1 MRPLIGVVA
10 DVKPSHKHVWHR
22 VQEKYLYAVARG
34 ADAQVVILPGRLSA
48 VDAGEPSLPPDL
60 ERLLAVIDGVFL
72 PGSPSNVDPAIYG
85 HGLDFDGKLLDPARD
100 DLSLPLVRAAVTR
113 GLPLL
118 GVCRGFQEINAALGG
133 TLHQHVH
140 DVPGFGDHREPKGD
154 VEAEYAASHE
164 VELVEGGVLHG
175 LVGDR
180 RVRVNSLHHQGIDR
194 LAPALAVEARAPDGL
209 VEAFRVEEAHA
220 RGGFALAVQWHPE
233 WRSWADPLSSA
244 LFGAFGEAA
253 RAYAAARRA

>member
-48 VDAGEPSLPPDL
+48 TDAGEPVLPPDL
-60 ERLLAVIDGVFL
+60 ERLLRAVDGVFL
-72 PGSPSNVDPAIYG
+72 PGSPSNVDPAVYG
-85 HGLDFDGKLLDPARD
+85 RGLDFAADLLDHSRD
-100 DLSLPLVRAAVTR
+100 DLSLPLVRAAVER

-118 GVCRGFQEINAALGG
+118 GVCRGFQEMNVALGG

-140 DVPGFGDHREPKGD
+140 AVDGYDDHREPDGD
-154 VEAEYAASHE
+154 VEAQYATAHE
-164 VELVEGGVLHG
+164 VELVEGGILHG
-175 LVGDR
+175 LFGETR
-180 RVRVNSLHHQGIDR
+180 APVNSLHHQGIDS
-194 LAPALAVEARAPDGL
+194 LAPGLAVEARAPDGL
-209 VEAFRVEEAHA
+209 VEAFHVEAARA

-233 WRSWADPLSSA
+233 WRPWSDPLSSA
-244 LFGAFGEAA
+244 LFAAFGAAA
-253 RAYAAARRA
+253 RAYAANR

>member
-34 ADAQVVILPGRLSA
+34 ADAQVVILPGTIA
-48 VDAGEPSLPPDL
+48 AIDAGEAVVPPDL
-60 ERLLAVIDGVFL
+60 ERVLAAVDGVFL

-85 HGLDFDGKLLDPARD
+85 SGLGFDEKLLDQSRD
-100 DLSLPLVRAAVTR
+100 SLALPLVRAAVGR

-118 GVCRGFQEINAALGG
+118 GVCRGFQEMNVALGG

-140 DVPGFGDHREPKGD
+140 DVAGYADHREPEGD
-154 VEAEYAASHE
+154 IETEYAPAHE
-164 VELVEGGVLHG
+164 VALTEGGVLHG
-175 LVGDR
+175 LLGEAR
-180 RVRVNSLHHQGIDR
+180 ARVNSLHHQGVDR
-194 LAPALAVEARAPDGL
+194 LAPGLAVEARAPDGL
-209 VEAFRVEEAHA
+209 VEAFHVEAAHA

-233 WRSWADPLSSA
+233 WRVWSDPLSSA
-244 LFGAFGEAA
+244 LFAAFGKAA
-253 RAYAAARRA
+253 RAYAGAR